1 MSGVR
6 GREGGREGALI
17 AKKSC
22 CNPAMVT
29 IAEFWTEAVAG
40 KLSSVREM
48 RTSPVSA
55 SARNKKL
62 LMNLQG

>member
-1 MSGVR
+1 M
-6 GREGGREGALI
+6 GALL
-17 AKKSC
+17 AEKSC
-22 CNPAMVT
+22 CDPAMVI
-29 IAEFWTEAVAG
+29 IAEFWTEAVGG